1 MQKQVHLN
9 QMRLKPTTTRKV
21 TVGILL
27 KLQLIINK
35 MLLQLNKLVALP
47 EQDLLMRSLQQSS
60 KESTKELSK
69 ITQMPTTKPRFV
81 KR

>member
-1 MQKQVHLN
+1 MQKQVPHN
-9 QMRLKPTTTRKV
+9 QMRLKPTTTRKI
-21 TVGILL
+21 TVEILQ

-60 KESTKELSK
+60 KESMRELSK
-69 ITQMPTTKPRFV
+69 ITRMPTTKLRFV
-81 KR
+81 KK